1 MKIRFLQIS
10 ILILLMGIYF
20 LAFLSTFSKKGTFYM
35 DEPAVVMSSLS
46 KNRSIY
52 SIFKDAAGIAQP
64 PLEHLIR
71 EKIYQPIGDNL
82 GLSKTYP
89 EFFHRFLSLLWWL
102 LPIGYFSINIKNFSN
117 KKRFIVLLSF
127 LLIISSEFFRSYLTE
142 ARHYSAIAASFATM
156 IIVLLS
162 DNVLIYKLRY
172 HFLLLSL
179 IPPLLHIISF
189 PYYLILV
196 FYFFY
201 RFAVESYK
209 KQKKYFFDM
218 VTLFSLYII
227 FSIWMYLQITNLSS
241 QWQQPSINNINLIY
255 INSRLKW
262 TLDWLFSGTIFY
274 LLFKLIPNIIKS
286 HLVQFFGIITL
297 YYFVNIRQLFIIKKN
312 IFEVSST
319 FLLIT
324 CCIWPLTIALV
335 TYRSGMF
342 SGERYSI
349 AILVIIFFGLSTF
362 IINVIYKINNLGAKQ
377 TSLIII
383 GLTTIFSIL
392 INILP
397 IENFSLMSDENKFVR
412 SDINIIINPD
422 SYLISDNGSY
432 STSISLLSIINKVP
446 FNTNYI
452 MCRWGTFYSDDGKNN
467 INDWLSNHSNNNIYL
482 LTTGNALTDNNE
494 IIWKSGNETLYL
506 IKSINESDLCSKNDY
521 LQVSKCYIRC
531 TKGLEPSSDRRSILG
546 VIPHLDIYRE

>member
-201 RFAVESYK
+201 RFAVC
-209 KQKKYFFDM
+209 
-218 VTLFSLYII
+218 L
-227 FSIWMYLQITNLSS
+227 
-241 QWQQPSINNINLIY
+241 
-255 INSRLKW
+255 
-262 TLDWLFSGTIFY
+262 
-274 LLFKLIPNIIKS
+274 
-286 HLVQFFGIITL
+286 
-297 YYFVNIRQLFIIKKN
+297 
-312 IFEVSST
+312 
-319 FLLIT
+319 
-324 CCIWPLTIALV
+324 
-335 TYRSGMF
+335 
-342 SGERYSI
+342 
-349 AILVIIFFGLSTF
+349 
-362 IINVIYKINNLGAKQ
+362 
-377 TSLIII
+377 
-383 GLTTIFSIL
+383 
-392 INILP
+392 
-397 IENFSLMSDENKFVR
+397 
-412 SDINIIINPD
+412 
-422 SYLISDNGSY
+422 
-432 STSISLLSIINKVP
+432 
-446 FNTNYI
+446 
-452 MCRWGTFYSDDGKNN
+452 
-467 INDWLSNHSNNNIYL
+467 
-482 LTTGNALTDNNE
+482 
-494 IIWKSGNETLYL
+494 
-506 IKSINESDLCSKNDY
+506 
-521 LQVSKCYIRC
+521 
-531 TKGLEPSSDRRSILG
+531 
-546 VIPHLDIYRE
+546 